1 MSYPSPLQA
10 TLEAYSPT
18 MTPRHEGIAREGA
31 ATGEYQSQ
39 LLCEFLP
46 WGNAACEVLAT
57 TGIVELEYAA
67 IQKSA
72 GVFDAPCRGTIELRG
87 ADRLSFIDRMSTQ
100 KLIDLAEGESRLAFV
115 INRKGSIVADVVVR
129 NLKDRVLLD
138 FDFTVTEQL
147 CNHFRSYIVMDDV
160 KFEDTTQST
169 HWLWCVGPKALTINQ
184 EGIEVYSL
192 PVNLLGMDGVAIAV
206 TPDKLED
213 VWQSLI
219 EDEVRPIG
227 WYALNMARIEKGA
240 AIFLID
246 FDIENLPHETNLI
259 ESRVRFDKGCYLGQ
273 EIVARMESLGKPK
286 RNLMKLE
293 IKSDALPIAGAQ
305 LWKDKSAGGTPVGVV
320 TSSAISPMD
329 GGQPAVIAMIGK
341 KHVQEGTSLF
351 VYVGSELVE
360 CAVSPL
366 TNTKGFPE

>member
-10 TLEAYSPT
+10 KLEAYAPT
-18 MTPRHEGIAREGA
+18 IEPRHEGIAREGA
-31 ATGEYQSQ
+31 ATGEFQPQ

-46 WGNAACEVLAT
+46 WGDAACEVLAT

-87 ADRLSFIDRMSTQ
+87 ADRLSFIDRMTTQ
-100 KLIDLAEGESRLAFV
+100 KLIDLKEGESRLAFV

-138 FDFTVTEQL
+138 FDITVTEQL
-147 CNHFRSYIVMDDV
+147 CNHFTSYIVMDDV
-160 KFEDTTQST
+160 KFEDTTQSS
-169 HWLWCVGPKALTINQ
+169 HWLWCVGPKASTLSK

-192 PVNLLGMDGVAIAV
+192 PVNLLGIEGVAIAV
-206 TPDKLED
+206 SPDELED

-219 EDEVRPIG
+219 EDDVRPIG
-227 WYALNMARIEKGA
+227 WYALNMARIENGA

-273 EIVARMESLGKPK
+273 EIVARMENLGKPK

-293 IKSDALPIAGAQ
+293 MKKDALPIAGAQ
-305 LWKDKSAGGTPVGVV
+305 LWEDSSARGTPVGVV
-320 TSSAISPMD
+320 TSSAISPKG

-351 VYVGSELVE
+351 VYVGSDLVE
-360 CAVSPL
+360 CVVSPL